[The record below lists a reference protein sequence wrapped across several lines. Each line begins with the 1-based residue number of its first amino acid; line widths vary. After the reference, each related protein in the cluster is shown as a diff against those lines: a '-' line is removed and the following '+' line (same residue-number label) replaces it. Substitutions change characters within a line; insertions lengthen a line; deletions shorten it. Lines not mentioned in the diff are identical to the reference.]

1 MKVSIVNATAISV
14 QWREVECLYHNG
26 ILTGYSVRYWQVGN
40 LGRQTRTVNRRRTI
54 NIYELSAVTGYTVDV
69 AARNSAGTGVY
80 SDPVTFTTP
89 DCESI

>member
-1 MKVSIVNATAISV
+1 M
-14 QWREVECLYHNG
+14 
-26 ILTGYSVRYWQVGN
+26 RYWQVGN